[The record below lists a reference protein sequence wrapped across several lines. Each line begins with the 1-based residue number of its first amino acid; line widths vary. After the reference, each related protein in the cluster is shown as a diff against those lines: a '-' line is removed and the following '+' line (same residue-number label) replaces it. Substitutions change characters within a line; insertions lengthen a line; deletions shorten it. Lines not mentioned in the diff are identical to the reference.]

1 MAFVTSVIM
10 KANPEI
16 NLYTK
21 IFLVSLI
28 RVSILALLENFI
40 PLTFNLM
47 YKIILLAQCIED
59 VLSVYLIFIMDSH
72 AKSLLM
78 HFPD

>member
-28 RVSILALLENFI
+28 RVSILASLENFI

-47 YKIILLAQCIED
+47 YKIILLALCTED
-59 VLSVYLIFIMDSH
+59 VLSVYLIFIMDSR

>member
-16 NLYTK
+16 SLYTK

-28 RVSILALLENFI
+28 RVSILASLENFI

-47 YKIILLAQCIED
+47 YKIILLALCTED
-59 VLSVYLIFIMDSH
+59 VLSVYLIFIMDSR

>member
-28 RVSILALLENFI
+28 RVNILVSLENLI

-47 YKIILLAQCIED
+47 YKIILLARSTED
-59 VLSVYLIFIMDSH
+59 VLSVYLIFIMDPH

>member
-28 RVSILALLENFI
+28 RVSILASLENFI

-47 YKIILLAQCIED
+47 YKIILLALCTED
-59 VLSVYLIFIMDSH
+59 VLSVYLIFIMDSR
-72 AKSLLM
+72 AKSLPM

>member
-1 MAFVTSVIM
+1 M

-16 NLYTK
+16 SLYTK

-47 YKIILLAQCIED
+47 YKIILLALCTED
-59 VLSVYLIFIMDSH
+59 VLSVYLIFIMDSR